1 MLEQMENIT
10 SKLKQHVE
18 NMGKAM
24 QDLKD
29 MMKVDRI
36 QKEEIFS
43 AIAELV
49 NVWVDMKYDA
59 REFIHN

>member
-49 NVWVDMKYDA
+49 NGWVDMKYDA